1 MGTGVPP
8 AERWKPTYEERQK
21 ILKELLPLADD
32 TRGFA
37 LKARDMA
44 PGFGCTSA
52 ELTQFALELKRQIS
66 SNATSN
72 E

>member
-8 AERWKPTYEERQK
+8 AERWRPTYEERQK
-21 ILKELLPLADD
+21 IVKELLPLTDD

-37 LKARDMA
+37 LKARDLA
-44 PGFGCTSA
+44 KEFGCSSA
-52 ELTQFALELKRQIS
+52 ELTQFALELKRQTS
-66 SNATSN
+66 SIAPSK